1 MTMTTNPFELEISFI
16 ETILILSISFI
27 GAIIHE
33 SLDKSRK
40 KKKAKP
46 SQICL
51 NIIITVFISMVF
63 SLSIDPLICKINPR
77 LILLPPLI
85 LSLLGIEFV
94 SRMIHIESSF
104 RLIEYII
111 GFFGIKKAKDTDFIK
126 HHNRRKINNTNIDI
140 DNDTPEEVSEAILSH
155 MIDKVEMK
163 VDLLIEEYEVYYKIN
178 DFEIKY
184 EDINHDTNLIFKC
197 IESRNNI
204 SRRLVIKILSLKNK
218 INKLEDIKDVLQ
230 QKSCP

>member
-1 MTMTTNPFELEISFI
+1 MVTNGFELEISFI

-40 KKKAKP
+40 RKKAKP

-85 LSLLGIEFV
+85 LSLVGIEFV
-94 SRMIHIESSF
+94 SRLIHIESSF
-104 RLIEYII
+104 SLIEYII

-126 HHNRRKINNTNIDI
+126 HRNRRKTSNTNIDI
-140 DNDTPEEVSEAILSH
+140 NNDTSEEISEAILFH
-155 MIDKVEMK
+155 MIDKVEIK
-163 VDLLIEEYEVYYKIN
+163 IDLLIEEYEVYYNIN
-178 DFEIKY
+178 DFGIKY
-184 EDINHDTNLIFKC
+184 NDINHNIDLIFKC

-218 INKLEDIKDVLQ
+218 INKLEDIKDVM
-230 QKSCP
+230 